1 MAAVVHTDFQGLT
14 APGVD
19 AHSRLWSAVAAPA
32 TERHHA
38 TVTARM
44 SFAYGTKPKGNGIS
58 GWPQEGSS

>member
-1 MAAVVHTDFQGLT
+1 MAVVLTDIQGLT

-19 AHSRLWSAVAAPA
+19 ALRGMWSAVAAPA

-38 TVTARM
+38 NVTAFM